1 MTEEYRKALEDVL
14 TAVSKQAALARK
26 DMDDF
31 FSSKVDNLPDDVA
44 KIATMMYS
52 SNLTTWEKVVDL
64 ISGAIE
70 NGFTEDDLDFN
81 MVTMELI
88 EK

>member
-14 TAVSKQAALARK
+14 TAASKQAALARK